1 MKEFEFSL
9 ETIEKLI
16 DIAKEKDISK
26 LNVSYKDFQVFI
38 DVKQHSVINF
48 PSGASYGNFE
58 GGSEVIHSSG
68 EGVAEAKKEEVI
80 KGKVVTAPIV
90 GTFYSKP
97 SPEKPDFVK
106 VGDRVK
112 KGDVLFII
120 ESMKLMN
127 EIKSEFDGVVSKIL
141 VESGDGVEYNQ
152 PIIILE

>member
-48 PSGASYGNFE
+48 PSGVPYGNF
-58 GGSEVIHSSG
+58 GGGAEVIHSSG
-68 EGVAEAKKEEVI
+68 EGAAEAKKEEVI

>member
-38 DVKQHSVINF
+38 DVKQNSVINF
-48 PSGASYGNFE
+48 PSGAPYGSVAGAGVGQPIN
-58 GGSEVIHSSG
+58 
-68 EGVAEAKKEEVI
+68 EGVEAKKEEVI

-152 PIIILE
+152 PIMILE

>member
-9 ETIEKLI
+9 EVIEKLI
-16 DIAKEKDISK
+16 DISKEKDISK

-48 PSGASYGNFE
+48 PSGVPYGSCGAGNLDGQLINE
-58 GGSEVIHSSG
+58 AV
-68 EGVAEAKKEEVI
+68 VEAKKEEVM

-152 PIIILE
+152 PIMILE

>member
-1 MKEFEFSL
+1 MKDFEFSL

-38 DVKQHSVINF
+38 DVKQHSFINF
-48 PSGASYGNFE
+48 PSGAPVGNCGAGSIQAANE
-58 GGSEVIHSSG
+58 GM
-68 EGVAEAKKEEVI
+68 ATQKKEETI
-80 KGKVVTAPIV
+80 KGKVVTSPIV

-152 PIIILE
+152 TIMIIE

>member
-1 MKEFEFSL
+1 MKEFEFDL
-9 ETIEKLI
+9 DFIEKLI

-48 PSGASYGNFE
+48 PSGAPYGNCGAGSSQYANE
-58 GGSEVIHSSG
+58 GISTQ
-68 EGVAEAKKEEVI
+68 KKEEPI
-80 KGKVVTAPIV
+80 KGKIVTSPIV

-97 SPEKPDFVK
+97 SPEKADFVK

-127 EIKSEFDGVVSKIL
+127 EVKSEFDGVVSKIL
-141 VESGDGVEYNQ
+141 VESGDGVEYDQ
-152 PIIILE
+152 PIMILE